1 MNLSMWSKMAYPGNR
16 MDDHATEHLPPLECE
31 SQESFSQKSSQMNRM
46 LLESLYRNG
55 GESQASAVKW
65 SGHQAKRARVENI
78 IRGMATGSS
87 GWEMKEV
94 SQVNHKPDSSQLLPD
109 DPTWKNCSS
118 DVTPRNRDSYREF
131 ENLACGGYPG
141 CEKVNLTGLPLRPE
155 KVMADVLKEEL
166 SRAVSKS
173 VDSIF
178 KNFPLKKKWQ
188 KEQTAPF
195 LKNLKPS
202 TSSNELLDV
211 QTEALALVVQ
221 RPDPLGSQVHRLTCR
236 DQESDETLNPESEL
250 GRTEKT
256 LVRDSVKV
264 RSGSLTAVD
273 TRILDSLCF
282 PRIKTGSNG
291 ILQGHLYA
299 LNVSFATGDGK
310 WVKNRTVLCPPYLFP
325 PQEGLTTKHL
335 KKAKLMF
342 FYTRYPSS
350 LVLKT
355 CFRDVRFRRCIA
367 SQLVKW
373 FSNFRE
379 FYYIQ
384 MEKFARHAAAAAEGT
399 AHAKGALSVGR
410 ESELFR
416 ALNGHY
422 NKGGDFQV
430 PDGFLEV
437 AEITLREFYAA
448 ISAAKDRNPSWKKTI
463 YKIISKLDADVP
475 ARFKTWPRTE
485 EPCGT
490 FGSHHVQCREKEDS
504 ICTTL

>member
-16 MDDHATEHLPPLECE
+16 MDDHATEHLPPLEC
-31 SQESFSQKSSQMNRM
+31 QSQKLFSKKSSEVNRM
-46 LLESLYRNG
+46 LLESLYRHG
-55 GESQASAVKW
+55 GESQASAVQR

-87 GWEMKEV
+87 GWEMKEDP
-94 SQVNHKPDSSQLLPD
+94 QVNHKRYSSQLLPD

-118 DVTPRNRDSYREF
+118 DVTPRNQESYREF
-131 ENLACGGYPG
+131 ENLAHGGYPG
-141 CEKVNLTGLPLRPE
+141 CEKKRQQDP
-155 KVMADVLKEEL
+155 M
-166 SRAVSKS
+166 
-173 VDSIF
+173 
-178 KNFPLKKKWQ
+178 
-188 KEQTAPF
+188 APF

-202 TSSNELLDV
+202 MGSNELLDV

-221 RPDPLGSQVHRLTCR
+221 RPDHLGSQVHRLSPYQDR
-236 DQESDETLNPESEL
+236 ESDQTLNPES
-250 GRTEKT
+250 G
-256 LVRDSVKV
+256 VG
-264 RSGSLTAVD
+264 SGSLTAVD
-273 TRILDSLCF
+273 PRILDNLCF

-291 ILQGHLYA
+291 IHQGHLYV
-299 LNVSFATGDGK
+299 LN
-310 WVKNRTVLCPPYLFP
+310 
-325 PQEGLTTKHL
+325 EGLTTKHL

-384 MEKFARHAAAAAEGT
+384 MEKFARHVAAAAEAGT
-399 AHAKGALSVGR
+399 AHAKLALSVGR

-416 ALNGHY
+416 ALNGHF

-437 AEITLREFYAA
+437 AEITLREFYVA
-448 ISAAKDRNPSWKKTI
+448 ISANKDRDPSWKKTI

-475 ARFKTWPRTE
+475 APFKTWPRTE

-490 FGSHHVQCREKEDS
+490 IGSHRGQCRENEDS
-504 ICTTL
+504 ICKNQ